1 METAVSARTSDGT
14 VAMSEMER
22 LELVRVCDHRFRPIA
37 NVSTGRC
44 FGYAAEPVG
53 FERKGIESLAALYDL
68 CDRGGVLDSVQV
80 GLWGKALETFAAET
94 RSGMRLFLPLES
106 RSLKGASHL
115 VGSLKEMLARYD
127 VPESA
132 VVLDLIR
139 LPTDDPD
146 KTQCW
151 MRFFRHGDWKI
162 ALDDFGGPAAGIAL
176 LHVCEPDFVRITPYF
191 VRSLQTDA
199 RKRLIFSQMVT
210 LAHLVG
216 AVVIA
221 PKVETE
227 SELFILKESGCDL
240 AEGPLVGEPNR
251 DLGQLPLSS
260 CAVEALASRDRRRRE
275 SDRAIIL
282 DQMERIEP
290 IRADAGVMALFER
303 LGADTSQTFVPVID
317 RLEQPLGI
325 VRESNLKNYAYSP
338 FGKDLILNKGLG
350 LKLRDF
356 VVRCPVADIHLPV
369 EDIMSIFSGEDAA
382 AEGVILVEQARYVGF
397 LSARSIIRVLNE
409 KNLATARDQ
418 NPLTRLAGNRLIERF
433 VADSLADGAGT
444 YIYVYVDFD
453 HFKPFN
459 DKYGFRQ
466 GDRALLL
473 FSELMRKEIGRE
485 HFLGHIGGDDFFIGF
500 KELGAADAENAIAR
514 LLERFRIDAESFYD
528 AEARL
533 AGGITGPDREGRI
546 RTFPLLT
553 ASAVLVDI
561 GTGGR
566 GVSVDDV
573 STMIAQLKS
582 QAKNAPGKM
591 VVHRLNL
598 SAKT

>member
-1 METAVSARTSDGT
+1 METAVSAKTSDGA
-14 VAMSEMER
+14 VAMSETER
-22 LELVRVCDHRFRPIA
+22 LELVRACDHRFRPIA

-44 FGYAAEPVG
+44 FGYVAEPTG
-53 FERKGIESLAALYDL
+53 FERQGIQSVAALYDL
-68 CDRGGVLDSVQV
+68 CGRGGVLDSIQV
-80 GLWGKALETFAAET
+80 GLWEKALETFAAEA
-94 RSGMRLFLPLES
+94 RSDMRLFLSLES

-115 VGSLKEMLARYD
+115 VGSLKEMLARHD

-132 VVLDLIR
+132 VVLNLMR

-146 KTQCW
+146 KAQCW

-162 ALDDFGGPAAGIAL
+162 ALDDFGGPASGAAL
-176 LHVCEPDFVRITPYF
+176 LHVCEPDFVRISPYF

-216 AVVIA
+216 VVVIA
-221 PKVETE
+221 SKVENE

-240 AEGPLVGEPNR
+240 VEGPLVGEPNW
-251 DLGQLPLSS
+251 DPGLLPLFSR
-260 CAVEALASRDRRRRE
+260 AVEDLASRDRRRRE

-290 IRADAGVMALFER
+290 IRVDAGVMALFER
-303 LGADTSQTFVPVID
+303 LGADTSQTFVPVVD

-356 VVRCPVADIHLPV
+356 VVRCPVTDIHLPV
-369 EDIMSIFSGEDAA
+369 EDIMSIFSGEDA

-409 KNLATARDQ
+409 KNLAAARDQ

-433 VADSLADGAGT
+433 VADSLTDGAGT
-444 YIYVYVDFD
+444 YIYAYVDFD

-473 FSELMRKEIGRE
+473 FSELMRKGIGRE

-500 KELGAADAENAIAR
+500 KELDIDEAKDAIAQ

-533 AGGITGPDREGRI
+533 AGGITGPDREGQM

-553 ASAVLVDI
+553 ASAVLIDV

-566 GVSVDDV
+566 GISVDDV
-573 STMIAQLKS
+573 SVMIAELKS
-582 QAKNAPGKM
+582 QAKRSSGKM
-591 VVHRLNL
+591 VVHRLGVP
-598 SAKT
+598 AKA

>member
-1 METAVSARTSDGT
+1 
-14 VAMSEMER
+14 MSETER
-22 LELVRVCDHRFRPIA
+22 LALVRACDHRFRPIA
-37 NVSTGRC
+37 NVATGRC
-44 FGYAAEPVG
+44 FGYAAEPTG
-53 FERKGIESLAALYDL
+53 FEREGIQSLAAFHDL
-68 CDRGGVLDSVQV
+68 CARGGVLDSVQI
-80 GLWGKALETFAAET
+80 GLWGKALETFTAEA
-94 RSGMRLFLPLES
+94 RPDMRLFLSLES

-132 VVLDLIR
+132 VVLDLTG
-139 LPTDDPD
+139 LPTDDPG
-146 KTQCW
+146 KAQCW
-151 MRFFRHGDWKI
+151 MSFFKHGDWKI
-162 ALDDFGGPAAGIAL
+162 ALDDFGGPASGTAL

-191 VRSLQTDA
+191 VRSLRTDA
-199 RKRLIFSQMVT
+199 RKRLIFSQMVI

-216 AVVIA
+216 VVVIA
-221 PKVETE
+221 PEVETE
-227 SELFILKESGCDL
+227 NELFILKESGCDL
-240 AEGPLVGEPNR
+240 VEGPLVGEPHT
-251 DLGQLPLSS
+251 DLGQLPAFSR
-260 CAVEALASRDRRRRE
+260 AVEELASRDRRRRE

-290 IRADAGVMALFER
+290 ISADAGVMALFER
-303 LGADTSQTFVPVID
+303 LGADTSQTFVPVVD
-317 RLEQPLGI
+317 RLDQPLGI

-350 LKLRDF
+350 MRLRDF

-382 AEGVILVEQARYVGF
+382 AEGVILVEQARYTGF

-409 KNLATARDQ
+409 KNLAMARDQ
-418 NPLTRLAGNRLIERF
+418 NPLTRLAGNRLIEHF
-433 VADSLADGAGT
+433 VADSLADAAES

-500 KELGAADAENAIAR
+500 KALDIAGAEGAIAQ

-528 AEARL
+528 AEARE
-533 AGGITGPDREGRI
+533 AGGITGPDREGRM

-553 ASAVLVDI
+553 ASAVLVDV

-566 GVSVDDV
+566 GVTVDDV
-573 STMIAQLKS
+573 SAMIAQLKS
-582 QAKNAPGKM
+582 QAKCAPGKM
-591 VVHRLNL
+591 VVHRLGAP
-598 SAKT
+598 AKA